1 MNHPPVVVL
10 GPTASGKSDVAM
22 AAALTV
28 PGTEVVAVDAM
39 QVYRGMDIGTAK
51 PTASDR
57 AAVPHH
63 GLDLVEPAAPFGVT
77 DFVAAF
83 DEAID
88 TIAERGGR
96 PLLVAGT
103 GLYLT
108 AVLDPQHRAFAGQR
122 GTHEP
127 VDVAREHLGRT
138 LRRAR
143 LVGARQRVAAAGRR
157 ELTHRRR
164 QPVLI
169 LAHRAI
175 GAVRAARIV
184 STSRDLPVEVVREL
198 GAVLGAHVGPGMVAV
213 CVSPR
218 P

>member
-1 MNHPPVVVL
+1 MISPGRKPTSYERRQSRSPPAS

-96 PLLVAGT
+96 P
-103 GLYLT
+103 
-108 AVLDPQHRAFAGQR
+108 RAH
-122 GTHEP
+122 HEP
-127 VDVAREHLGRT
+127 SPAHVHRRT
-138 LRRAR
+138 LPASSCRRFGKKRPADHAQ
-143 LVGARQRVAAAGRR
+143 G
-157 ELTHRRR
+157 
-164 QPVLI
+164 
-169 LAHRAI
+169 
-175 GAVRAARIV
+175 
-184 STSRDLPVEVVREL
+184 
-198 GAVLGAHVGPGMVAV
+198 
-213 CVSPR
+213 SPR
-218 P
+218 RYIRTRCPNRAQPCERNPP